1 MPCISS
7 LIASVLK
14 VDIHCVENGLTE
26 SRPVHAMDENQ
37 RTPSQ
42 TPSATLPLSLDIG
55 DLDVVS
61 AFPNPTGR
69 TLLEKLALAAQEAEP
84 SPPKWDQAGH
94 SDDVDD
100 IPSSPIY

>member
-1 MPCISS
+1 MS
-7 LIASVLK
+7 
-14 VDIHCVENGLTE
+14 
-26 SRPVHAMDENQ
+26 ENQ

-42 TPSATLPLSLDIG
+42 THSATLPLSLDIG
-55 DLDVVS
+55 DFDVVS

-69 TLLEKLALAAQEAEP
+69 TLLEKLALAAKETEP